1 MYREDEMG
9 NSFSQVGREKYKK
22 GEVVGDVEYSTKET
36 TIQKKEK

>member
-22 GEVVGDVEYSTKET
+22 GEVAGDVEYIET